1 MSELKQAAIQLAE
14 DGFWI
19 FPCRAGTKIPAI
31 KGYLEKKMTVD
42 EVERWWDKHPSDNIG
57 MCPETNGLVVLDLDL
72 YKDECNWDRE
82 VPPTMLVR
90 SASGGEH
97 HYFEDAGHRFPGK
110 FGGYEA
116 VDIKHRGV
124 VVLPPSRFEDG
135 EYEWGNEEPA
145 AQLPDWFPT
154 KVQVD
159 VDPMAAALLAA
170 KRGSDDGKLIEVVR
184 SAPNQIDDREDWLAI
199 GHALHF
205 EYCGTPYEERARQ
218 AWIDWCR
225 RWEVKGAE
233 LDKLEYEAKKMWD
246 NAASPEEVLASG
258 KTPMRG
264 GTIMHYLRP
273 QMKAELPPIS
283 EGGLFRRPTQISE
296 DMPPWLVENLIRV
309 GGTQAVV
316 GMSAVGKTALSAGFI
331 AGMLAGCTEIYG
343 LGSVPRPL
351 NVAWANAEEA
361 AAAMKLQVMAAQQK
375 HMLPQ
380 KGDLLIV
387 GEEALETE
395 HNGLEIVLEQ
405 QNPVH
410 GRMEVVPNEPL
421 IEQLITELKAAKI
434 DLLMV
439 DPITEFNGGDE
450 NSRFHARMLNRQF
463 RRISRETGVAAMYW
477 AHTGKPP
484 ENKRPDWYAADLYA
498 QRGSSQNIGAV
509 QGGSTLTPFLP
520 SEGSAADAW
529 AAYNAAKRGERPNII
544 LFNTVKMKMS
554 PTLFRAA
561 YVIEASDMNPDLPV
575 VTHIGYSEAE
585 DAVSK
590 DKTAADA
597 MLKSSQAQALVRA
610 LGTGVHSRGLVNKA
624 VGGRDKF
631 PKDLRADRP
640 ESRKLLQRFMRAQE
654 CTVDGVTYSITAVLG
669 DEASASFEIRI
680 IEVGNA

>member
-1 MSELKQAAIQLAE
+1 MSELKQAAVALAE

-31 KGYLEKKMTVD
+31 KGYIEKKMTVD
-42 EVERWWDKHPSDNIG
+42 EVDQWWDKHPDDNIG
-57 MCPETNGLVVLDLDL
+57 MCPETNGLVVLDLDT
-72 YKDECNWDRE
+72 YKPECNWDRDI
-82 VPPTMLVR
+82 PATMTVL

-97 HYFEDAGHRFPGK
+97 HYFEDAGLRFPGK

-124 VVLPPSRFEDG
+124 VVLPPSRFEEG
-135 EYEWGNEEPA
+135 QYEWNNEEPPA
-145 AQLPDWFPT
+145 VLPDWFPT
-154 KVQVD
+154 KVQVEI
-159 VDPMAAALLAA
+159 DPMAAALLSA

-184 SAPNQIDDREDWLAI
+184 AAPNVIEDREDWLAI

-205 EYCGTPYEERARQ
+205 EYCGTTYEERARQ

-225 RWEVKGAE
+225 RWEVKNAD

-258 KTPMRG
+258 KSPMRG

-273 QMKAELPPIS
+273 KPTELPPIS

-331 AGMLAGCTEIYG
+331 AGMLAGRTELYG
-343 LGSVPRPL
+343 LGGVPRPL

-387 GEEALETE
+387 GEEALESE

-463 RRISRETGVAAMYW
+463 RRISRETGVAVMYW

-498 QRGSSQNIGAV
+498 QRGSSQNIGSV

-520 SEGSAADAW
+520 EGNSADAW
-529 AAYNAAKRGERPNII
+529 EMYNAAKRGERPNII

-561 YVIEASDMNPDLPV
+561 YVIEASDMNPDIPV

-585 DAVSK
+585 TAVSK
-590 DKTAADA
+590 EEQAADA
-597 MLKSSQAQALVRA
+597 MIRSKQTQALVKA
-610 LGTGVHSRGLVNKA
+610 LGAGIHSRSAINKTVA
-624 VGGRDKF
+624 GRDGF

-640 ESRKLLQRFMRAQE
+640 ESRKVLQRWMRAQE
-654 CTVDGVTYSITAVLG
+654 CTVGGQTYSVTAVFG

>member
-1 MSELKQAAIQLAE
+1 MSELKQAAIELAE
-14 DGFWI
+14 DGFWV

-31 KGYLEKKMTVD
+31 KGYLDARMTVQ
-42 EVERWWDKHPSDNIG
+42 EVSDWWDRHPTDNIG
-57 MCPETNGLVVLDLDL
+57 MNPEANGLVVLDLDL
-72 YKDECNWDRE
+72 YKPECNWDRD
-82 VPPTMLVR
+82 VPDTMSVS

-97 HYFEDAGHRFPGK
+97 YYFEDGGNRFPGK
-110 FGGYEA
+110 FNGYEG

-124 VVLPPSRFEDG
+124 VVLPPSRFENGRYTWSID
-135 EYEWGNEEPA
+135 EPPA
-145 AQLPDWFPT
+145 LLPDWFPT
-154 KVQVD
+154 RAAVT
-159 VDPMAAALLAA
+159 VDPMAAALLGVS
-170 KRGSDDGKLIEVVR
+170 RGADVPRLIETVKAADNTI
-184 SAPNQIDDREDWLAI
+184 SDREAWLAV
-199 GHALHF
+199 GHGLHY
-205 EYCGTPYEERARQ
+205 EAHGTQHEEAARD
-218 AWIDWCR
+218 AWIQWCR
-225 RWEVKGAE
+225 RWDGSDDADTLEV
-233 LDKLEYEAKKMWD
+233 EAIKMWD
-246 NAASPEEVLASG
+246 CAADPSEVLASG
-258 KTPMRG
+258 RTPMTG
-264 GTIMHYLRP
+264 GSVMHYLRP
-273 QMKAELPPIS
+273 EMKADLAPIS
-283 EGGLFRRPTQISE
+283 EGGLFRRPDQISE

-331 AGMLAGCTEIYG
+331 AGMLAGRTELYG
-343 LGSVPRPL
+343 LGKAERPL
-351 NVAWANAEEA
+351 NIAWANAEEA
-361 AAAMKLQVMAAQQK
+361 AAAMKLQVMAAQHK

-405 QNPVH
+405 QNPAH

-421 IEQLITELKAAKI
+421 IERLIVELKDANI

-463 RRISRETGVAAMYW
+463 RRISRETGVAVMYW

-520 SEGSAADAW
+520 EGSSGDAW
-529 AAYNAAKRGERPNII
+529 EAYSAAKRGERPNII

-561 YVIEASDMNPDLPV
+561 YVIEPSDMNPDLPV
-575 VTHIGYSEAE
+575 VTHIGYREAE

-590 DKTAADA
+590 DKNAADA
-597 MLKSSQAQALVRA
+597 VLKSSQTQTLVRA
-610 LGTGVHSRGLVNKA
+610 LGVGVHSRGLVNKA
-624 VGGRDKF
+624 VGGRDAF
-631 PKDLRADRP
+631 PKDMRADRP
-640 ESRKLLQRFMRAQE
+640 ESKKVLQRWMRAQE
-654 CTVDGVTYSITAVLG
+654 CVVDGATYSVTAVIG
-669 DEASASFEIRI
+669 DDASASFEVRI

>member
-1 MSELKQAAIQLAE
+1 MSKLKEAAVSLAE

-31 KGYLEKKMTVD
+31 KGYLEERMTVD
-42 EVERWWDKHPSDNIG
+42 EVERWWSKHPNDNIG
-57 MCPETNGLVVLDLDL
+57 MNPEANGLVVLDLDL
-72 YKDECNWDRE
+72 YKPECNWDRDI
-82 VPPTMLVR
+82 PDTMMVV

-97 HYFEDAGHRFPGK
+97 HYFEDAGLRFPGK

-124 VVLPPSRFEDG
+124 VVLPPSSFENG
-135 EYEWGNEEPA
+135 VYEWGNDLGA

-154 KVQVD
+154 KVQVT
-159 VDPMAAALLAA
+159 VDPMAAALMTAARGDDVIKLIDVIRQAPNTLEDREAWLAVGHGLHFEA
-170 KRGSDDGKLIEVVR
+170 HGTPHEDAAREAWINWSRRWTGSDDADTLEL
-184 SAPNQIDDREDWLAI
+184 EAI
-199 GHALHF
+199 
-205 EYCGTPYEERARQ
+205 
-218 AWIDWCR
+218 
-225 RWEVKGAE
+225 
-233 LDKLEYEAKKMWD
+233 KMWD
-246 NAASPEEVLASG
+246 NAAAPGEVLASG
-258 KTPMRG
+258 KRPMTG
-264 GTIMHYLRP
+264 GSVMHYLRP
-273 QMKAELPPIS
+273 QMKAELAPIS
-283 EGGLFRRPTQISE
+283 ESGLFRRPAQISE

-331 AGMLAGCTEIYG
+331 AGMLAGRTEIYG
-343 LGSVPRPL
+343 LGKASRPL

-361 AAAMKLQVMAAQQK
+361 AAAMKLQVMAAQHK

-421 IEQLITELKAAKI
+421 IEQLIAELKGANI

-463 RRISRETGVAAMYW
+463 RRISRETGVAVMYW

-520 SEGSAADAW
+520 DGSSGDAW

-590 DKTAADA
+590 DKNAADA
-597 MLKSSQAQALVRA
+597 MLKSSQSQALVRA

-624 VGGRDKF
+624 VAGRDGF

-640 ESRKLLQRFMRAQE
+640 ESKKVLQRWMRAQE

>member
-1 MSELKQAAIQLAE
+1 MRWQIPGADRDRLQA
-14 DGFWI
+14 
-19 FPCRAGTKIPAI
+19 
-31 KGYLEKKMTVD
+31 
-42 EVERWWDKHPSDNIG
+42 
-57 MCPETNGLVVLDLDL
+57 
-72 YKDECNWDRE
+72 
-82 VPPTMLVR
+82 
-90 SASGGEH
+90 
-97 HYFEDAGHRFPGK
+97 
-110 FGGYEA
+110 EA
-116 VDIKHRGV
+116 V
-124 VVLPPSRFEDG
+124 
-135 EYEWGNEEPA
+135 
-145 AQLPDWFPT
+145 
-154 KVQVD
+154 
-159 VDPMAAALLAA
+159 
-170 KRGSDDGKLIEVVR
+170 
-184 SAPNQIDDREDWLAI
+184 
-199 GHALHF
+199 
-205 EYCGTPYEERARQ
+205 
-218 AWIDWCR
+218 
-225 RWEVKGAE
+225 
-233 LDKLEYEAKKMWD
+233 KMWD

-331 AGMLAGCTEIYG
+331 AGMLAGRTEIYG

-463 RRISRETGVAAMYW
+463 RRISRETGVAVMYW

-520 SEGSAADAW
+520 EGNSADAW
-529 AAYNAAKRGERPNII
+529 EAYNAAKRGERPNII

-561 YVIEASDMNPDLPV
+561 YVIEASDMNPDIPV

-585 DAVSK
+585 TAVSK
-590 DKTAADA
+590 EEQAADA
-597 MLKSSQAQALVRA
+597 MIRSKQTQALVKA
-610 LGTGVHSRGLVNKA
+610 LGAGIHSRGSVNKTVA
-624 VGGRDKF
+624 GRDSF

-640 ESRKLLQRFMRAQE
+640 ESRKVLQRWMRAQE
-654 CTVDGVTYSITAVLG
+654 CTVDGQTYSVTAVFG
-669 DEASASFEIRI
+669 DDASASFEIRI

>member
-14 DGFWI
+14 DGFWV

-31 KGYLEKKMTVD
+31 KGYLERRMTVE
-42 EVERWWDKHPSDNIG
+42 EVTRWWSKHPNDNIG

-72 YKDECNWDRE
+72 YKQECNWDRVIE
-82 VPPTMLVR
+82 PTMMVR

-97 HYFEDAGHRFPGK
+97 HYFEDGGLRFPGK
-110 FGGYEA
+110 FGGYGA

-124 VVLPPSRFEDG
+124 VVLPPSRFEHG
-135 EYEWGNEEPA
+135 VYEWGNDEPPA
-145 AQLPDWFPT
+145 ELPDWFPT
-154 KVQVD
+154 KVQVT
-159 VDPMAAALLAA
+159 VDPMAAALLSAS
-170 KRGSDDGKLIEVVR
+170 RGADVERLIEVVR
-184 SAPNQIDDREDWLAI
+184 QAENTIEDREAWLAI
-199 GHALHF
+199 GNGLHF
-205 EYCGTPYEERARQ
+205 EAHGTPHEDAARD
-218 AWIDWCR
+218 AWIAWCR
-225 RWEVKGAE
+225 RWNGSDDDDTLE
-233 LDKLEYEAKKMWD
+233 LEAIKMWD
-246 NAASPEEVLASG
+246 NAAAPEEVLASG
-258 KTPMRG
+258 KRPMTG
-264 GTIMHYLRP
+264 GSVMHYLRP
-273 QMKAELPPIS
+273 QMKAELAPIS
-283 EGGLFRRPTQISE
+283 EGGLFRRPAQISE

-331 AGMLAGCTEIYG
+331 AGMLAGRTEIYG
-343 LGSVPRPL
+343 LGRVSRPL

-361 AAAMKLQVMAAQQK
+361 AAAMKLQVMAAQHK

-405 QNPVH
+405 QNPAH

-421 IEQLITELKAAKI
+421 IEQLIAELKNANI

-463 RRISRETGVAAMYW
+463 RRISRETGVAVMYW

-520 SEGSAADAW
+520 DGSSGDAW
-529 AAYNAAKRGERPNII
+529 EAYNAAKRGERPNII

-585 DAVSK
+585 DAISK
-590 DKTAADA
+590 DKNAADA
-597 MLKSSQAQALVRA
+597 MLKSSQSQALVRA

-624 VGGRDKF
+624 VAGRDGF

-640 ESRKLLQRFMRAQE
+640 ESKKVLQRWMRAQE
-654 CTVDGVTYSITAVLG
+654 CVVGGVTYSITAVLG

>member
-1 MSELKQAAIQLAE
+1 MTALKQAAIKLAE
-14 DGFWI
+14 DGFWV

-31 KGYLEKKMTVD
+31 KGYLEKKMTVED
-42 EVERWWDKHPSDNIG
+42 VERWWDKHPNDNIG

-72 YKDECNWDRE
+72 YKPECNWDKVRE
-82 VPPTMLVR
+82 KTMMVR

-124 VVLPPSRFEDG
+124 VVLPPSRFENG

-145 AQLPDWFPT
+145 AELPKWFPT

-184 SAPNQIDDREDWLAI
+184 AAPNQIEDREAWLAI

-205 EYCGTPYEERARQ
+205 EYCGTAHEERARQ

-225 RWEVKGAE
+225 RWEIESAD

-258 KTPMRG
+258 KSPMRG
-264 GTIMHYLRP
+264 GTVMHYLKP
-273 QMKAELPPIS
+273 QIKAEIAPIS
-283 EGGLFRRPTQISE
+283 EGGLFRRPAQISE
-296 DMPPWLVENLIRV
+296 DMPPWLVDNLIRV

-316 GMSAVGKTALSAGFI
+316 GMSAVGKTALSAGVI
-331 AGMLAGCTEIYG
+331 AGMLAGRTEIYG
-343 LGSVPRPL
+343 LGEVSRPL

-375 HMLPQ
+375 HMLAQ

-421 IEQLITELKAAKI
+421 IESLIEELRGAKV
-434 DLLMV
+434 DLLVV

-463 RRISRETGVAAMYW
+463 RRISRETGVAVMYW

-520 SEGSAADAW
+520 DGSAADAW
-529 AAYNAAKRGERPNII
+529 EAYNGAKRGERPNII

-561 YVIEASDMNPDLPV
+561 YVIEASDMNPDIPV
-575 VTHIGYSEAE
+575 ASYMSYSEAE
-585 DAVSK
+585 TAVSK
-590 DKTAADA
+590 EEQAADA
-597 MLKSSQAQALVRA
+597 MIKGKQTQLLVKA
-610 LGTGVHSRGLVNKA
+610 LGAGVHTRGAVNKA
-624 VGGRDKF
+624 IGGRDGF

-640 ESRKLLQRFMRAQE
+640 ESKKVLQRWMRAQE
-654 CTVDGVTYSITAVLG
+654 CTVSGTTYSVKVVIE
-669 DEASASFEIRI
+669 DDSSASFEVSI
-680 IEVGNA
+680 IEVSNA

>member
-1 MSELKQAAIQLAE
+1 MSELKQAAVALAE
-14 DGFWI
+14 DGWWV
-19 FPCRAGTKIPAI
+19 FPCKAGTKIPAVR
-31 KGYLEKKMTVD
+31 GYLTAKMSV
-42 EVERWWDKHPSDNIG
+42 EEIERWWDKHPDHNIG
-57 MCPETNGLVVLDLDL
+57 LCPETNGLVVLDLDL
-72 YKDECNWDRE
+72 YKDECNWDK
-82 VPPTMLVR
+82 PKLKTMAVK
-90 SASGGEH
+90 SASGGLH
-97 HYFEDAGHRFPGK
+97 YYFEAGDQRFPAK
-110 FGGYEA
+110 FNGYEA

-124 VVLPPSRFEDG
+124 VVLPPSRFGACVYHWDNDLSPQE
-135 EYEWGNEEPA
+135 
-145 AQLPDWFPT
+145 LPDWFPT

-159 VDPMAAALLAA
+159 VDPMAAALMSA
-170 KRGSDDGKLIEVVR
+170 KRGTDDGRLIDLVLN
-184 SAPNQIDDREDWLAI
+184 APNEIPDRETWLAI
-199 GHALHF
+199 GHGLHWEYSGTAL
-205 EYCGTPYEERARQ
+205 ESQARA
-218 AWIDWCR
+218 AWIDWCL
-225 RWEVKGAE
+225 RWNEGTDRE
-233 LDKLEYEAKKMWD
+233 QLEADAIKMWD
-246 NAASPEEVLASG
+246 NATSPAEVVSSG
-258 KTPMRG
+258 RKPATG
-264 GTIMHYLRP
+264 ATVMHFLRP
-273 QMKAELPPIS
+273 QIKADLAPIS
-283 EGGLFRRPTQISE
+283 EGGLFRRPAQISE

-331 AGMLAGCTEIYG
+331 AGMLAGRTEIYG
-343 LGSVPRPL
+343 LGKVARPL

-361 AAAMKLQVMAAQQK
+361 AAAMKLQVMAAQHK

-421 IEQLITELKAAKI
+421 IEQLIAELKGANI

-463 RRISRETGVAAMYW
+463 RRISRETGVAVMYW

-520 SEGSAADAW
+520 DGSSADAW
-529 AAYNAAKRGERPNII
+529 DAYNAAKRGDRPNII

-561 YVIEASDMNPDLPV
+561 YVIEPSTMNPDLPV

-585 DAVSK
+585 DAISK
-590 DKTAADA
+590 DKNAADA
-597 MLKSSQAQALVRA
+597 MLKSSQTQALVRA
-610 LGTGVHSRGLVNKA
+610 LGTGLHTRGAVNKA
-624 VGGRDKF
+624 VGGRDGF

-640 ESRKLLQRFMRAQE
+640 ESKKVLQRWMRAQE
-654 CTVDGVTYSITAVLG
+654 CVVDGKTYSVMAVIG
-669 DEASASFEIRI
+669 DDASASFEIKI
-680 IEVGNA
+680 IEVENA